1 MKVYSLFD
9 LFYIIILVRS
19 ITQLRHLNPFIY
31 VFQKW
36 AVYYTTDPWNEER
49 ITQLNTKR
57 AVYYTTNLW
66 NEERITQ
73 LDLLGKAVSEK

>member
-1 MKVYSLFD
+1 MMIGLKRMNVKMKVYSLFD

-36 AVYYTTDPWNEER
+36 AVYYTTKHKKGR
-49 ITQLNTKR
+49 SITQL
-57 AVYYTTNLW
+57 
-66 NEERITQ
+66 
-73 LDLLGKAVSEK
+73 GS